1 MYWCKCKPKF
11 VLVLVAGI
19 ILTISISSCK
29 PDAKENGTL
38 KYFDL
43 KGYFAKDS
51 LRLTKENPA
60 VFKTVIHNNDTQ
72 SRKVHIANWG
82 LELDLFKS
90 ADLNRP
96 AWKNSYTVVDEDSV
110 LIYKAKT
117 PDLKVREI
125 LIKKDKDKV
134 KWILIYDKTPESN
147 WLGFKVRP
155 LNYTTEKLSYFPDS
169 LYLIEKNQKVRLIG
183 NNHYVIKGVIGR

>member
-1 MYWCKCKPKF
+1 MYWCKSKPNIF
-11 VLVLVAGI
+11 IFLTGGI
-19 ILTISISSCK
+19 LLAICATACK

-43 KGYFAKDS
+43 NGYFTKES
-51 LRLTKENPA
+51 LRLAKEN
-60 VFKTVIHNNDTQ
+60 KTVLKTVTHNSDTE
-72 SRKVHIANWG
+72 SRTVHIANWE

-90 ADLNRP
+90 ADINRP
-96 AWKNSYTVVDEDSV
+96 AWKNGYTVIDEDSV

-125 LIKKDKDKV
+125 LIRKNKGKV

-169 LYLIEKNQKVRLIG
+169 LYLIEKDQHVRLMG
-183 NNHYVIKGVIGR
+183 NNHYRIQGVIVH